1 MDSPSARLAM
11 ASAQGRLED
20 ARQLLTICNPRAHD
34 SIAFSLA
41 CENGHLEI
49 VKLLLKFTSKENR
62 SWGLS
67 SAAVNGHLEVVKL
80 LLPVSDPMYRNSRAL
95 QVAAV
100 NGQLE
105 IVKLLLP
112 VSDPKANSS
121 EPLRCAAMNGHL
133 EVVRLLLPVSNPS
146 ACDFLALRVAA
157 TNGYLEIAK
166 LLLPF
171 GGVSEAL
178 ERQAFIKGGGAD
190 LLLSILPLTKARKLM
205 SGHHAAYFPRTS
217 AMLACAQL
225 RKRPAHTPNTMSKRR
240 RV

>member
-67 SAAVNGHLEVVKL
+67 SAAVNGHLEV
-80 LLPVSDPMYRNSRAL
+80 
-95 QVAAV
+95 
-100 NGQLE
+100 
-105 IVKLLLP
+105 VKLLLP